1 MKLYSIVNNTIRQHK
16 EFLHVE
22 RGIDSKESQIYI
34 NVLTSLINDGDI
46 KSTKKN

>member
-34 NVLTSLINDGDI
+34 NVLKNYIEDDHITNQ
-46 KSTKKN
+46 KKG